1 MPTLQESK
9 VESRHLVL
17 PEHTSPIETAHGS
30 NVLRWMERTGTMSAM
45 HFCGGDVVTAG
56 FDSGRFH
63 NPIPEGG
70 IALLDAYVY
79 ETGKSSMT
87 KRVRCFHENHETG
100 ERVLTSDAK
109 MVSVAVDDEG
119 ETIPVPD
126 LEIQTD
132 AGQRMYDEAHNAEG
146 RSE

>member
-9 VESRHLVL
+9 VETRHLVL
-17 PEHTSPIETAHGS
+17 PEHASPIETAHGS
-30 NVLRWMERTGTMSAM
+30 NVLCWMERAGTMSAM

-63 NPIPEGG
+63 NPIPQGG
-70 IALLDAYVY
+70 IALVDAYVY
-79 ETGKSSMT
+79 ETGESSMI

-109 MVSVAVDDEG
+109 MVSVAVDEDG
-119 ETIPVPD
+119 QSVPVPD
-126 LEIQTD
+126 LEIVSD
-132 AGQRMYDEAHNAEG
+132 AGQRLSDEARNAD
-146 RSE
+146 RRT

>member
-9 VESRHLVL
+9 VEARHLVL
-17 PEHTSPIETAHGS
+17 PEQASPIETAHGS
-30 NVLRWMERTGTMSAM
+30 HVLKWMERAGTMSAM

-63 NPIPEGG
+63 NPIPQGG
-70 IALLDAYVY
+70 IALVDAYVY
-79 ETGKSSMT
+79 ETGDSTMT

-119 ETIPVPD
+119 DTVSVPE
-126 LEIQTD
+126 LEVETD
-132 AGQRMYDEAHNAEG
+132 AGQRLWDEAHNADR
-146 RSE
+146 RS